1 MASDRHWRLHVLAFW
16 LAAAALLIWARWQ
29 QIRWFGLVDTD
40 DNLRIMQVR
49 ALLAGQ
55 DWFDLRQYRLAPPH
69 GANVHWSRLV
79 DLPIA
84 GLVIALKP
92 LLGGAAAE
100 RWAVAIAPMLPM
112 AAALLAVAALARRL
126 VAPLAYPLACAL
138 LLCAHS
144 ARAMWGPTRID
155 HHGWQLACLAVVA
168 LGLTDPNRRRGGVL
182 LGLATATSL
191 AIGLENLI
199 YLAVAGAAAGLLW
212 IFDAAEHPRLRSYGV
227 ALGGGC
233 ALGFALFA
241 SQANRLPV
249 CDAFSPVWLSAM
261 LGFSALAVLLTA
273 LPLAS
278 WRARL
283 IAAALGACV
292 VATAVALAWP
302 HCLGRLEGV
311 SPELDRLWLSRVRE
325 ARPIYTHA
333 WLTIASSSALP
344 VSGLVGYA
352 LVLWR
357 ARSDRAALER
367 WLPLAALGL
376 VSAALLLWQTR
387 AGPSAQLLAVP
398 GATALAWALVQA
410 AGRLRDTFLQAGAM
424 VAAFC
429 LVAGLAAQGAAELIP
444 ANKSKGASRVSRANQ
459 TCPTLAALRPIAQ
472 QPRGRVLTF
481 VDLGPRL
488 VAVTHHDAVAGPYHR
503 NQAAILDVMRAF
515 RGSDEAARRTIARR
529 GIDYVLICAG
539 MGESTIYAAEAK
551 NGFYAH
557 LAAGRAPDWL
567 APVPLPRSS
576 PYRMW
581 RVVRR

>member
-1 MASDRHWRLHVLAFW
+1 MLAFW
-16 LAAAALLIWARWQ
+16 LAAAALLIWARWE
-29 QIRWFGLVDTD
+29 QIRWFGLIDTD

-55 DWFDLRQYRLAPPH
+55 DWFDLRQYRLAPPD
-69 GANVHWSRLV
+69 GADVHWSRLV

-84 GLVIALKP
+84 GLILALKP

-112 AAALLAVAALARRL
+112 GVALLAVAALARRM

-155 HHGWQLACLAVVA
+155 HHGWQLACLALVA
-168 LGLTDPNRRRGGVL
+168 LGLTDPNRRRGGLL
-182 LGLATATSL
+182 LGLATAVSL

-199 YLAVAGAAAGLLW
+199 YLAAGGAAAGLLW
-212 IFDAAEHPRLRSYGV
+212 VADSAERPHLRSYGV

-249 CDAFSPVWLSAM
+249 CDALSPVWLSAM
-261 LGFSALAVLLTA
+261 LGFAALAVSLTA
-273 LPLAS
+273 LPLAT
-278 WRARL
+278 WRSRL
-283 IAAALGACV
+283 IVAAIGAVIVAAAF
-292 VATAVALAWP
+292 ALAWP

-311 SPELDRLWLSRVRE
+311 SPELERLWLSRVRE
-325 ARPIYTHA
+325 ARPIYTHN
-333 WLTIASSSALP
+333 WLTITSSSALP
-344 VSGLVGYA
+344 VSGLIGYA

-357 ARSDRAALER
+357 VRDDHAAVGR
-367 WLPLAALGL
+367 WLPLAALGAI
-376 VSAALLLWQTR
+376 SAALLLWQTR

-398 GATALAWALVQA
+398 GATALAWTLFQA
-410 AGRLRDTFLQAGAM
+410 AQRLRDTLLQAAAM

-429 LVAGLAAQGAAELIP
+429 VVAGLAAQGAAELVP
-444 ANKSKGASRVSRANQ
+444 TNKSKGAARVSRANQ
-459 TCPTLAALRPIAQ
+459 TCPTLAALRPVAQ

-488 VAVTHHDAVAGPYHR
+488 VTVTHHDAVAGP
-503 NQAAILDVMRAF
+503 
-515 RGSDEAARRTIARR
+515 
-529 GIDYVLICAG
+529 
-539 MGESTIYAAEAK
+539 
-551 NGFYAH
+551 
-557 LAAGRAPDWL
+557 
-567 APVPLPRSS
+567 
-576 PYRMW
+576 
-581 RVVRR
+581 